1 MIDTDPDSGDITRK
15 QQTFFLS
22 TEFLVTMVAQ
32 SAVFLVLGTTVIN
45 RVEARVAAL
54 ESQQV
59 TGERIARIE
68 EKMAAMLYNQQEL
81 KTNQEQVSAAIQS
94 VQVELKS
101 QRR

>member
-1 MIDTDPDSGDITRK
+1 MTADYDAPDTDISRRR
-15 QQTFFLS
+15 QTFFLS
-22 TEFLVTMVAQ
+22 AEFLVTMIVQ

-59 TGERIARIE
+59 TAERIARIE
-68 EKMAAMLYNQQEL
+68 EKMAAMLYNQQEF
-81 KTNQEQVSAAIQS
+81 KTTLQS
-94 VQVELKS
+94 VQVELKA

>member
-1 MIDTDPDSGDITRK
+1 MTADHDGPDTDISRRR
-15 QQTFFLS
+15 QTFFLS
-22 TEFLVTMVAQ
+22 AEFLVTMIVQ

-59 TGERIARIE
+59 TAERIARIE
-68 EKMAAMLYNQQEL
+68 EKMAAMLYNQQEF
-81 KTNQEQVSAAIQS
+81 KTTLQS
-94 VQVELKS
+94 VQVELKA